1 MDADYTN
8 QGIDQ
13 LSKIIDLIK
22 NEPNSRRI
30 ILNAWNVKGVIL
42 ILWFFSEKF
51 IYGFFFFLFFAKKK
65 KMF

>member
-13 LSKIIDLIK
+13 LSGIIDLIK
-22 NEPNSRRI
+22 NEPHSRRI

-42 ILWFFSEKF
+42 TLWF
-51 IYGFFFFLFFAKKK
+51 LF
-65 KMF
+65 